1 MAQRHKTLPTWI
13 LIVSGLVALMELMVS
28 VFIWISPESV
38 IETLDLNAN
47 GIDYLV
53 GMWAT
58 RQFALGFIFL
68 FATIRRSVPMLVL
81 AFIFF
86 LVMFLGDGFIGFTQN
101 DNGLILSA
109 LIMCILSSLM
119 LFKLNKLK

>member
-1 MAQRHKTLPTWI
+1 MQESQIALPKWI
-13 LIVSGLVALMELMVS
+13 LIVSGIIALMEIMVS
-28 VFIWISPESV
+28 VLIWISPESV
-38 IETLDLNAN
+38 IETLDLKAN

-68 FATIRRSVPMLVL
+68 FATLKRSKSMLTL
-81 AFIFF
+81 AYIFF

-101 DNGLILSA
+101 DNTLVLSA
-109 LIMCILSSLM
+109 FIMSVISLLM
-119 LFKLNKLK
+119 LLALKRRK